1 MDKLLPK
8 DIELIGCL
16 GDSLFTGLGVTA
28 FPSKW
33 KNKIYQWLFKYNKLI
48 PWILSGEHRQ
58 NTCILGGGK
67 GVISVGRLLKRYN
80 PALQGL
86 NTRKTRMFSRGSDY
100 NFATTGAKS
109 QNLRMQT
116 IRMVRR
122 FKRDRTTH
130 SVKILFLWIGVNDAF
145 SKSHKS
151 LEKTF
156 VGDIV
161 TALALIKTHL
171 PNTFVCILPL
181 PNLGQVL
188 KDVGSEKRT
197 KIISKIKLINQL
209 LWDVTNDWDFN
220 GDYYFRVTF
229 QPIPFDDLDNPE
241 FLNMYPL
248 ISTLDDQHPSFIA
261 QQLFAKCIWNNL
273 FLKPEHKVTSIQ
285 QVIDSAWYEPTED
298 DYCQ

>member
-1 MDKLLPK
+1 MTSPRLLRHPPTSSLSNKSLLGDQNYPWGYPQWLTTPTHLNPSPSSSVTIDHVPPDKAISPLSNNSRISLYDDTVEMEDTYVVEDKKNGIKANHPSNRKITMDKLLPK

-16 GDSLFTGLGVTA
+16 GDSLFT
-28 FPSKW
+28 
-33 KNKIYQWLFKYNKLI
+33 
-48 PWILSGEHRQ
+48 
-58 NTCILGGGK
+58 
-67 GVISVGRLLKRYN
+67 
-80 PALQGL
+80 
-86 NTRKTRMFSRGSDY
+86 
-100 NFATTGAKS
+100 
-109 QNLRMQT
+109 
-116 IRMVRR
+116 
-122 FKRDRTTH
+122 
-130 SVKILFLWIGVNDAF
+130 DAF

-273 FLKPEHKVTSIQ
+273 FLKPEHKITSIQ